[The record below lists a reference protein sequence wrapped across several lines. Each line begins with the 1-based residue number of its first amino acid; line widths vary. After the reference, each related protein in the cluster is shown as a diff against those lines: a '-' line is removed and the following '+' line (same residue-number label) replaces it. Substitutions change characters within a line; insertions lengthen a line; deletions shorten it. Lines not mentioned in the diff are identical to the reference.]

1 MKEEK
6 TMKTSKQL
14 YNIVVAAL
22 FAAMIFVLTFF
33 VKVPTGIGYIHL
45 GDLAI
50 YLAASMLPTPYAIGA
65 AAIGGGLSDFVCGY
79 GIYIPVTM
87 VIKALLALCFSCKKD
102 TIINVRN
109 MIAVLICCGITV
121 GGYFAFEIFYYGAGA
136 FGSLLPNLLQAAGSG
151 VLYIII
157 GYAFDK
163 ARIKNKLMAY
173 NR

>member
-1 MKEEK
+1 
-6 TMKTSKQL
+6 MKTSKQL

-65 AAIGGGLSDFVCGY
+65 AAIGGGLSDFVGGY
-79 GIYIPVTM
+79 GIYVPVTM

-109 MIAVLICCGITV
+109 MIAVLI
-121 GGYFAFEIFYYGAGA
+121 
-136 FGSLLPNLLQAAGSG
+136 
-151 VLYIII
+151 
-157 GYAFDK
+157 
-163 ARIKNKLMAY
+163 
-173 NR
+173 

>member
-1 MKEEK
+1 MLL
-6 TMKTSKQL
+6 QL
-14 YNIVVAAL
+14 FCSNDIRTNI
-22 FAAMIFVLTFF
+22 F

-65 AAIGGGLSDFVCGY
+65 AAIGGGLSDFVGGY
-79 GIYIPVTM
+79 GIYVPVTM

>member
-50 YLAASMLPTPYAIGA
+50 YLAASMLPTPYAICA
-65 AAIGGGLSDFVCGY
+65 AAIGGGLSDFVGGY

-136 FGSLLPNLLQAAGSG
+136 FAELIPNLIQAVASG
-151 VLYIII
+151 VIYVVI
-157 GYAFDK
+157 GLAFDAAK
-163 ARIKNKLMAY
+163 IKNRLMAY
-173 NR
+173 NK

>member
-50 YLAASMLPTPYAIGA
+50 YLAA
-65 AAIGGGLSDFVCGY
+65 AIGGGLSDFVGGY
-79 GIYIPVTM
+79 GIYVPVTM

>member
-50 YLAASMLPTPYAIGA
+50 YLAASMLPTPYAICA
-65 AAIGGGLSDFVCGY
+65 AAIGGLSDFVGGY

-136 FGSLLPNLLQAAGSG
+136 FGSLLPNLLQAGASG
-151 VLYIII
+151 LLYIII

-173 NR
+173 NK